1 MSQLTIYAENEPG
14 VPILDTNDF
23 DRISEELGKAGI
35 RIERWR
41 ADRELADDADD
52 DTIIAAYQA
61 EIDRLTAD
69 NSALRS
75 SLLAAQPERNA

>member
-1 MSQLTIYAENEPG
+1 MKRAVIVTVEAYDWNCPQHIPQRLTLQELEPH
-14 VPILDTNDF
+14 LAT
-23 DRISEELGKAGI
+23 L
-35 RIERWR
+35 
-41 ADRELADDADD
+41 RE
-52 DTIIAAYQA
+52 